1 MCSNMRARIVTS
13 AVIVAALAVGLSGQA
28 ANKSAWSVPRMP
40 DGHPDM
46 QGVWA
51 NNGMTPLERPAV
63 WGNRA
68 TMTDAELA
76 DLKKRAQ
83 KLIDGGD
90 AFFADELDSGRARRQ
105 DQVLVSR
112 YADRQLRPDL
122 AVRAHLGQPDVAHH
136 RPAGWPH
143 SAARAGSR
151 RARTRTSGRA
161 TRPWSRRSRA
171 GPESEHALRPRR
183 HTQYPRRLSELL
195 RHHAGPWRRRAAHRD
210 DPRRAHLP
218 IGGGPHV
225 SSAIRQYHGDSRA
238 HWDGDTLVVDTI
250 NFSNAG
256 FRGST
261 DQLHLTE
268 KFRRVAEDTLEY
280 YLTIDDPTV
289 WSRPWTLM
297 IPSEADRRGAVRI
310 RLPRREL
317 RAPRDPERGA
327 RARAID
333 TMNNVDALQTRRRS
347 AWSVFIHLCSVGSPA
362 HQAKRQR
369 CGWDFAPFVAAEK
382 RLVRARTDDDNR
394 G

>member
-1 MCSNMRARIVTS
+1 MCSKMRARIVTS

-90 AFFADELDSGRARRQ
+90 AFFADELILAALEGRAKFSSADTQTGNYDQTWLSERIWDNRTSLIIDPPDGRIPPPAPAAAERARALAAARQ
-105 DQVLVSR
+105 GR
-112 YADRQLRPDL
+112 GPADRAQDL
-122 AVRAHLGQPDVAHH
+122 SLSTRCVH
-136 RPAGWPH
+136 AGTPNI
-143 SAARAGSR
+143 RAGYQSYFGITQGPGVVVLR
-151 RARTRTSGRA
+151 TEMIHDARI
-161 TRPWSRRSRA
+161 
-171 GPESEHALRPRR
+171 
-183 HTQYPRRLSELL
+183 
-195 RHHAGPWRRRAAHRD
+195 
-210 DPRRAHLP
+210 LP
-218 IGGGPHV
+218 IDGGPHV

-280 YLTIDDPTV
+280 SMTIDDPTV

-297 IPSEADRRGAVRI
+297 IPLKQTGEGLFEFACHEGNYG
-310 RLPRREL
+310 L
-317 RAPRDPERGA
+317 RAILSGA
-327 RARAID
+327 RAQD
-333 TMNNVDALQTRRRS
+333 QSTR
-347 AWSVFIHLCSVGSPA
+347 
-362 HQAKRQR
+362 
-369 CGWDFAPFVAAEK
+369 
-382 RLVRARTDDDNR
+382 
-394 G
+394 